1 MAETG
6 PTLSADLITP
16 DIWADAVAPVI
27 LGRTVWAQLATV
39 DDQLAGQPGE
49 RVIFPKWDYIGD
61 AEHLTEGVAM
71 DVTKMGQSDSYAE
84 IVEAGKAVSLTDTA
98 LLTAIG
104 DPNNQAQAQIAIA
117 VARRID
123 TDLRLAAEITETYED
138 TRGTERTSAPLKV
151 ATTADRFG
159 WAAYVAGIA
168 LLGDEYDPSDLAG
181 IVIHSAQYN
190 GLLLD
195 PNFLSADR
203 VGAGNTVI
211 QRGVVGSI
219 AGVPILLSD
228 RVTKTGTGADTV
240 YNAVVVKRGALAL
253 KYKRRPI
260 VEKDRDILTR
270 MNYIT
275 TNVHYATKRV
285 DDRGVVIIPT
295 KALAPTGA

>member
-84 IVEAGKAVSLTDTA
+84 IVEAGKAVSLSDTA

-104 DPNNQAQAQIAIA
+104 DPNNQAQQQIAIA

-123 TDLRLAAEITETYED
+123 TDLRLAAEITETYTD
-138 TRGTERTSAPLKV
+138 TRGTSRTTAPLKV

-159 WAAYVAGIA
+159 WAAYVSGVA
-168 LLGDEYDPSDLAG
+168 LLGDEYDPTDLAG

-228 RVTKTGTGADTV
+228 KVTKTGTGADTV
-240 YNAVVVKRGALAL
+240 YNAVLVKRGALAL

-260 VEKDRDILTR
+260 VERDRDILAR
-270 MNYIT
+270 ENVIT

-285 DDRGVVIIPT
+285 DDRGIVIVPT
-295 KALAPTGA
+295 KAIAPTGA